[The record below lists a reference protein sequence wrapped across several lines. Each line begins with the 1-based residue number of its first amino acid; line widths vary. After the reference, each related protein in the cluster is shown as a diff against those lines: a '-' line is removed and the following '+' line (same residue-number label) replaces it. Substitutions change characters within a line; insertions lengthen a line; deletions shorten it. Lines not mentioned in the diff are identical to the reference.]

1 MGVFSNLTVVCH
13 RRKAGDPAGMQDD
26 IKLQL
31 TDRHYTAA
39 NNNFPNKFIAFCLS
53 VLFVIL
59 LPYLHIGAY
68 NVTCSSSV
76 D

>member
-13 RRKAGDPAGMQDD
+13 RRKAGDPAGMQDY
-26 IKLQL
+26 IERQL
-31 TDRHYTAA
+31 TDLHYTAI
-39 NNNFPNKFIAFCLS
+39 NSNFPNKFIAFFLT

-68 NVTCSSSV
+68 SDLLIIS
-76 D
+76 